1 VTNDALSAA
10 DNNARWCDAV
20 CRSHG
25 LATRFVGDLWIAPQG
40 SPRFYPDAVTL
51 GPGASA
57 ADLVAHVPGAESVKD
72 SFACLD
78 LAPKGFGV
86 LFDAC
91 WISQRSPVLAAPTL
105 LWKAVGDAGE
115 LDDWTAAAGLVGI
128 LRAELLADPRNRIFA
143 GRESEHGPIVA
154 GLIANATGRV
164 VGVSNV
170 FTLEPEEA
178 VVWRDLQGVVAGA
191 FPGRELVGYEHGDD
205 LEHAI
210 GSGFS
215 PIGPLRIWWREIA

>member
-1 VTNDALSAA
+1 VTNHALSAA

-25 LATRFVGDLWIAPQG
+25 LATRFVSDLWIAPQG

-57 ADLVAHVPGAESVKD
+57 AALVAQLPRAESVKD

-78 LAPKGFGV
+78 LAPEGFGV
-86 LFDAC
+86 LFDAS
-91 WISQRSPVLAAPTL
+91 WISQRSPVLAARAL
-105 LWKAVGDAGE
+105 LWNAVRDAGE

-143 GRESEHGPIVA
+143 GRESEHGPIAA
-154 GLIANATGRV
+154 GVIANATGRV